1 MKEHSANDEKKPLI
15 LIVDDVKENLKVL
28 GTILRSKGYKITAA
42 NDGKKALEIVKKVFP
57 DLILLD
63 IMMPKMNGIEVC
75 KQLKA
80 SPLTGDIPVIFLTA
94 KTDSADVVKGLEAGA
109 MDYISKPFNH
119 SELLARVNTHVEL
132 KMARDREKELVKK
145 LTEALSKVK
154 LLSGLLPIC
163 AKCKKIRDDKGYW
176 RRVEEY
182 VSDHSEAQFSH
193 SLCPNCVE
201 ELYPEMA
208 DKIMDKLE

>member
-1 MKEHSANDEKKPLI
+1 MKNEADEKQKRSLI

-28 GTILRSKGYKITAA
+28 GTILRGKGYKILAA
-42 NDGKKALEIVKKVFP
+42 NDGHKALETIEKILP

-63 IMMPKMNGIEVC
+63 IMMPNLNGIEVC

-80 SPLTGDIPVIFLTA
+80 SPRTKDIPVIFLTA

-109 MDYISKPFNH
+109 LDYISKPFNH
-119 SELLARVNTHVEL
+119 SELLARVNTHLEL
-132 KMARDREKELVKK
+132 KKAHDREKELVKE
-145 LTEALSKVK
+145 LTEALSKVRQ
-154 LLSGLLPIC
+154 LRGLLPIC

-193 SLCPNCVE
+193 SLCPTCVE
-201 ELYPEMA
+201 EPYPGMA
-208 DKIMDKLE
+208 EKIMEKLE